1 MRKITLLFFLIGL
14 ILCQPVYSQ
23 SKKEKRKAKKET
35 KIREGKPMITPLAG
49 PAYTPELGF
58 TIAGGVMVSFK
69 TNPDDSLIQRST
81 SPVMIGVS
89 STGAFFV
96 NTKITSFWLQD
107 KLRIYADLVFKNMP
121 DNYWGVGYDA
131 AYNTP
136 KSDTTTAYD
145 RLWWQ
150 INPKF
155 LWQFKKNNF
164 LGLNVDFNY
173 TKGSDPSQGVSDD
186 PYYIKYNPRP
196 FNSGIGLVYQYD
208 SRDVPV
214 NSWKGLFAEVNYT
227 YYGKYL
233 GGDNNYQMLT
243 LDLRKYYQ
251 IKRPGNT
258 LAFQFK
264 GRFTTG
270 DVPYGEMSQLGT
282 PFDLRGYTWGRYRH
296 ESIMFL
302 IPEYRHT
309 FLKQDGELSK
319 HGAVLWAGAG
329 TLGDAV
335 TNIDGWL
342 PNLGV
347 GYRFEVQPRMNVRF
361 DIGFGKESMGFYFNF
376 CEAF

>member
-1 MRKITLLFFLIGL
+1 MRKITLLFFLIVL

-173 TKGSDPSQGVSDD
+173 TKGSDPSQ
-186 PYYIKYNPRP
+186 
-196 FNSGIGLVYQYD
+196 
-208 SRDVPV
+208 
-214 NSWKGLFAEVNYT
+214 E
-227 YYGKYL
+227 
-233 GGDNNYQMLT
+233 
-243 LDLRKYYQ
+243 
-251 IKRPGNT
+251 
-258 LAFQFK
+258 
-264 GRFTTG
+264 
-270 DVPYGEMSQLGT
+270 
-282 PFDLRGYTWGRYRH
+282 
-296 ESIMFL
+296 
-302 IPEYRHT
+302 
-309 FLKQDGELSK
+309 
-319 HGAVLWAGAG
+319 
-329 TLGDAV
+329 
-335 TNIDGWL
+335 
-342 PNLGV
+342 
-347 GYRFEVQPRMNVRF
+347 
-361 DIGFGKESMGFYFNF
+361 
-376 CEAF
+376 